1 MLRLRRRMPSG
12 GHKAQLLQMIARK
25 AAPRRSRKPC
35 SLPSASTLLI
45 GVYCILKQGHPM
57 FALGDIALGILLGL
71 SAFLIVVALTSYRR
85 SGVRSLMLLSVGLSF
100 HFAFTLFVIIGVH
113 VTDIMEGVDGMLLLV
128 LDVAI
133 LAVAILIG
141 LRGGKNAARPS

>member
-1 MLRLRRRMPSG
+1 M
-12 GHKAQLLQMIARK
+12 
-25 AAPRRSRKPC
+25 
-35 SLPSASTLLI
+35 
-45 GVYCILKQGHPM
+45 YCILKLGHPM

-71 SAFLIVVALTSYRR
+71 SAFLIIVALTSYRR
-85 SGVRSLMLLSVGLSF
+85 SGVRSLMLMSVGLSI